1 MPELIVVVPPYE
13 LVPVKLMVLLLALM
27 LKLPVPEMLLPI
39 VVSIFRLIIKLE
51 LLTTFPEPR
60 VPVEAPLPI

>member
-1 MPELIVVVPPYE
+1 
-13 LVPVKLMVLLLALM
+13 MVLLLALM

-39 VVSIFRLIIKLE
+39 VVSTFRLKIKPE

-60 VPVEAPLPI
+60 VPLEEPLPI